1 MLIPAYRRHACVL
14 FIQFLKNNEMKKI
27 FIRGENILNVPNLI
41 SLYRLLVFPV
51 ILFMALTNRENWFVV
66 LLCISL
72 VSDVL
77 DGSIARYFKLQ
88 TNFGAALD
96 NLADICTYAM
106 AILGLYIFKWTEIE
120 SHAWFLYLFLGVFVL
135 SYFVSFVRFG
145 KIPGLHLYSA
155 VSAGYVQ
162 GIFFFVLFV
171 FGFYAWMFYLAIGWG
186 LIAYIEKI
194 LVLLRLDDI
203 KIGVKGLYWLIKSE

>member
-1 MLIPAYRRHACVL
+1 
-14 FIQFLKNNEMKKI
+14 MKQIIIK
-27 FIRGENILNVPNLI
+27 GENVLNIPNLI

-51 ILFMALTNRENWFVV
+51 IFFMLLSNRENWFVV

-77 DGSIARYFKLQ
+77 DGNIARMFNLQ

-106 AILGLYIFKWTEIE
+106 ALLGLFVFKWTDIE
-120 SHAWFLYLFLGVFVL
+120 PHAFVLYFFLFVFVL
-135 SYFVSFVRFG
+135 SYIIAFYRFG

-162 GIFFFVLFV
+162 SIFFFILFV
-171 FGFYAWMFYLAIGWG
+171 FGFYTWMYYLAILWG
-186 LIAYIEKI
+186 IIAYVEKI
-194 LVLLRLDDI
+194 FVLLKLDDI
-203 KIGVKGLYWLIKSE
+203 KIGVKGLYWLLKTQKSN

>member
-1 MLIPAYRRHACVL
+1 
-14 FIQFLKNNEMKKI
+14 MKQI
-27 FIRGENILNVPNLI
+27 TVRGEKVINVPNFI

-51 ILFMALTNRENWFVV
+51 IFYMLLTGQEDWYVI

-77 DGSIARYFKLQ
+77 DGNIARIFKLQ

-106 AILGLYIFKWTEIE
+106 AMLGLFVFKWTEIE
-120 SHAWFLYLFLGVFVL
+120 PHAWLLYLFLGLFLL
-135 SYFVSFVRFG
+135 SYIVAFVRFK

-155 VSAGYVQ
+155 VSAGYIQ
-162 GIFFFVLFV
+162 SAFFFVLFV
-171 FGFYAWMFYLAIGWG
+171 FGFYTWMYYVAVIWG
-186 LIAYIEKI
+186 IVAYSEKI
-194 LVLLRLDDI
+194 LVLLKLDDI
-203 KIGVKGLYWLIKSE
+203 RIGVKGLYWLLKKQKEQGK